1 MYQKEIKKNNENII
15 FEYIYNQKQGFSIA
29 EVCQS
34 LDLTFPTVKRIFES
48 FLEKSILIQAKKNN
62 HGVGRKAMEYT
73 YNNDFCYSIG
83 VRISEDFLHLIL
95 TNSIGKV
102 FCQSKI
108 TIPSQLKNIC
118 SFLEENILVF
128 LRQINQEK
136 KNKIVGIGISIP
148 GIFNQETKMIEFKIN
163 HFSSFVALEELQK
176 NIPYPIYIENE
187 SNLSAIAEAVLGK
200 YLNLSEFTVLTI
212 NKNIGSS
219 HFVRREKD
227 RNFYFKAGRIHHMIV
242 NKNGRKCDCG
252 SKGCLGTYI
261 SIKALLQD
269 FQEIFPEVQDIESIF
284 HEKYRESKEGKKIL
298 EQYIEYLAIGIQN
311 LLFFSNPEKIIISG
325 MICHFQEYLYTKL
338 LNKIYHSG
346 HIFFRGRDTVVFSS
360 FHENSSLV
368 GAALFP
374 IVDSMF

>member
-1 MYQKEIKKNNENII
+1 MYQKEIKKNNETII
-15 FEYIYNQKQGFSIA
+15 FEYIYNRKQGFSIA

-34 LDLTFPTVKRIFES
+34 LDLTFPAVKRIFES
-48 FLEKSILIQAKKNN
+48 FLEKNMLIQSKKLS
-62 HGVGRKAMEYT
+62 HGVGREAMEYT
-73 YNNDFCYSIG
+73 YNHDFCYSIG
-83 VRISEDFLHLIL
+83 VRISEDYIHLIF
-95 TNSIGKV
+95 TNSVGKSL
-102 FCQSKI
+102 CHSKVKLPSPPKNM
-108 TIPSQLKNIC
+108 IP
-118 SFLEENILVF
+118 FLESTICLFIE
-128 LRQINQEK
+128 QITKEK
-136 KNKIVGIGISIP
+136 REKIVGVGISIP
-148 GIFNQETKMIEFKIN
+148 GIFNQESKMIEFKIN
-163 HFSSFVALEELQK
+163 HFSSFVALQELQK

-219 HFVRREKD
+219 HFVRREGD

-242 NKNGRKCDCG
+242 NKNGRKCYCG
-252 SKGCLGTYI
+252 SKGCLGSYI

-269 FQEIFPEVQDIESIF
+269 FQEIFPEIQEIESIF
-284 HEKYRESKEGKKIL
+284 QEKYRESKEGKKIL
-298 EQYIEYLAIGIQN
+298 DQYIEYLAAGIQN

-325 MICHFQEYLYTKL
+325 MICAFQDYLYTKL

-360 FHENSSLV
+360 FHENSSLI